1 MPSHYIATS
10 NTERSKMADNKENAF
25 DEISDQELETS
36 IVDSLVDRY
45 DDKESSSYLASSKN
59 F

>member
-1 MPSHYIATS
+1 MVD
-10 NTERSKMADNKENAF
+10 SKAKI

-45 DDKESSSYLASSKN
+45 DDKESSSYLASSKKT
-59 F
+59 FS